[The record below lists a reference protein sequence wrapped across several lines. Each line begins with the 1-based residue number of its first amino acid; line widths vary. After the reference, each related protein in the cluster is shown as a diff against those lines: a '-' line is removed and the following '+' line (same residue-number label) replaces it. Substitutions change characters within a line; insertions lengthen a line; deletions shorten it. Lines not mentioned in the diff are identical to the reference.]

1 MNEEQSQQDNDE
13 TTLSDVIRAIWDGK
27 WIISSITAVIFII
40 VVTYL
45 IIIPQTYRATI
56 VIHPIQ
62 TYEISKYEEVNSLK
76 LIKIDSE
83 YLEQLFI
90 DELMTYNVF
99 EVSMMENRYIE
110 KIKNETEL
118 DYLIRIKK
126 AARVFSLSKPL
137 NRGSRDLE
145 KKTPKWTLSYKT
157 LRPDL
162 ATKVIAEAFSLANNE
177 VNAKV
182 QKIIG
187 RTVSSYLRLTENKLK
202 DIDILD
208 KVNLRNEKIK
218 TQSRLAFLDE
228 QNSIA
233 KVLGIE
239 KNTPTEQTFTAQSKL
254 INLADKEVPFYLRG
268 YRAIEKEI
276 ETLSSRKSPQLFIPE
291 YLENNIEKALLLQD
305 NTVVRLKESVSETPI
320 GTDNFKAV
328 FYDTNLIK
336 FQRKAKHSLIL
347 ALSIVLG
354 GMIGIIVVCTQNAII
369 RKK

>member
-45 IIIPQTYRATI
+45 IIKPQTYKGI
-56 VIHPIQ
+56 IQINPIK
-62 TYEISKYEEVNSLK
+62 TYEASKYGEVNSLK

-90 DELMTYNVF
+90 DELLKYNVF
-99 EVSMMENRYIE
+99 EVSMMENRYLE
-110 KIKNETEL
+110 KIENETEL

-145 KKTPKWTLSYKT
+145 KQTPKWTLSYKT

-182 QKIIG
+182 QNVID
-187 RTVSSYLRLTENKLK
+187 RTVSSYLRLIERKLE
-202 DIDILD
+202 DINMLD
-208 KVNLRNEKIK
+208 KVYLRNEKIK
-218 TQSRLAFLDE
+218 TQTRLVFLDE

-239 KNTPTEQTFTAQSKL
+239 KNTPTEQTFTAESKL
-254 INLADKEVPFYLRG
+254 INLADKEVPYYLRG
-268 YRAIEKEI
+268 YLAIE
-276 ETLSSRKSPQLFIPE
+276 
-291 YLENNIEKALLLQD
+291 NEKDLLLQD
-305 NTVVRLKESVSETPI
+305 NTIVRLKESMLVTPI

-369 RKK
+369 RKKIVPH

>member
-1 MNEEQSQQDNDE
+1 MNEEQSQQDNDGIKFSE
-13 TTLSDVIRAIWDGK
+13 LISTLWDGK

-45 IIIPQTYRATI
+45 IIKPQTYKGI
-56 VIHPIQ
+56 IQINPIK
-62 TYEISKYEEVNSLK
+62 TYEASKYGEVNSLK

-90 DELMTYNVF
+90 DELLKYNVF
-99 EVSMMENRYIE
+99 EVSMMENRYLE
-110 KIKNETEL
+110 KIENETEL
-118 DYLIRIKK
+118 DYLIRIQK
-126 AARVFSLSKPL
+126 AARVFSLSKPVNL
-137 NRGSRDLE
+137 VSRDIE
-145 KKTPKWTLSYKT
+145 EQKPKWTLSYKT

-239 KNTPTEQTFTAQSKL
+239 KNTLTEQTFTTQSTL
-254 INLADKEVPFYLRG
+254 INLADKEVPYYLRG
-268 YRAIEKEI
+268 YLAIEKEI
-276 ETLSSRKSPQLFIPE
+276 EILLSRKSPQLFIPE
-291 YLENNIEKALLLQD
+291 YLENQRKKEILLQD
-305 NTVVRLKESVSETPI
+305 KTLVRLKKSMSVTPI

-354 GMIGIIVVCTQNAII
+354 GIIGTFVIFFRNAVI
-369 RKK
+369 RKE

>member
-1 MNEEQSQQDNDE
+1 MNEEQSQQDNNE

-145 KKTPKWTLSYKT
+145 KQTPKWTLSYKT

-182 QKIIG
+182 QNVID
-187 RTVSSYLRLTENKLK
+187 RTVSSYLRLIERKLE
-202 DIDILD
+202 DINMLD
-208 KVNLRNEKIK
+208 KVYLRNEKIK
-218 TQSRLAFLDE
+218 TQTRLVFLDE

-239 KNTPTEQTFTAQSKL
+239 KNTPTEQTFTAESKL
-254 INLADKEVPFYLRG
+254 INLADKEVPYYLRG
-268 YRAIEKEI
+268 YLAIE
-276 ETLSSRKSPQLFIPE
+276 
-291 YLENNIEKALLLQD
+291 NEKDLLLQD
-305 NTVVRLKESVSETPI
+305 NTIVRLKESMLVTPI

-328 FYDTNLIK
+328 FYDTGLIK